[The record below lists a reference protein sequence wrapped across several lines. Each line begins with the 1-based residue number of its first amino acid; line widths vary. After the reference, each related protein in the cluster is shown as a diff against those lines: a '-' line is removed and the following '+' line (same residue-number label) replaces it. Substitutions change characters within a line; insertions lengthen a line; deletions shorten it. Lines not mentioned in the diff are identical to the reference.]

1 MKSMF
6 LIFVFSLFLNEKV
19 FSLSHGRLYGIDQS
33 SRTASFVH
41 IENNSTNYDQ
51 LINLGKMTVSGGAT
65 ATKSLDNQYYLVTYH
80 TSDSFGVPHYFILT
94 IDVNNNT
101 AKIKSNLTL
110 TGPGIG
116 SFWQISDNGK
126 EIVGVR
132 ESLGSGASLELASI
146 NPVNGYIKTIGLY
159 PYGSYSLVMGFAR
172 ERRIYY
178 NIMDS
183 YLFCGINVDNG
194 NVDVKINVPNGYSIY
209 AIIYDSIKDQ
219 LLSIVYSSTIEQ
231 NGWFIAK
238 ILLENNSTELKFQR
252 IGESIIP
259 MKGKYLW
266 STTYTLALKERQWIT
281 LWNDSNDPNNNIIF
295 TFDIDN
301 GNIMQNQTI
310 NNSKYL
316 NNLVFFD

>member
-6 LIFVFSLFLNEKV
+6 LIFVFSLFLNDKV
-19 FSLSHGRLYGIDQS
+19 FSLSYGRLYGIDQS

-41 IENNSTNYDQ
+41 IENNSQNYDR

-65 ATKSLDNQYYLVTYH
+65 ATKSLDNQYYLITYH
-80 TSDSFGVPHYFILT
+80 ISDSFGVPHYFILT
-94 IDVNNNT
+94 IDVGNNT
-101 AKIKSNLTL
+101 TKIKSNFTL
-110 TGPGIG
+110 TGSGIG
-116 SFWQISDNGK
+116 SFWQIADNEK

-146 NPVNGYIKTIGLY
+146 NPTNGYIKTIGLY
-159 PYGSYSLVMGFAR
+159 PYGSYSLVMAFAR

-178 NIMDS
+178 NIMNS

-194 NVDVKINVPNGYSIY
+194 NLDVKINVPNGYSIY

-219 LLSIVYSSTIEQ
+219 LLSIVYSSTIEE

-238 ILLENNSTELKFQR
+238 ILLENNSTEMQFQR
-252 IGESIIP
+252 IGKSIIP
-259 MKGKYLW
+259 MKGKYFW

-281 LWNDSNDPNNNIIF
+281 LWEDSDDPNNNIIL
-295 TFDIDN
+295 TFDIDY
-301 GNIMQNQTI
+301 GNIIQNQTI

-316 NNLVFFD
+316 KNLVYFD